1 MRRFKVS
8 CPNQELIAKI
18 NRTHDIEQ
26 ELRADWDFRTLIDE
40 YMDTVKVKEISN
52 LFILSDSSGTGKN
65 KVYEELE
72 KIIPEI
78 QRVITATTRPA
89 RTNEKNAV
97 DYYFVSREE
106 FIDNISNDKFV
117 EFNEYDGNYYGMP
130 KCQIDSINSNPLILI
145 IDTNGMKKVVEQ
157 YPGATSIFLMPP
169 SLAKLSEIL
178 KSRNQN
184 TAEEIKNRLDI
195 AKKEIQNSNYYDYI
209 VVNDDLEKCVKTIAE
224 IINQKMEVEAWHI
237 T

>member
-130 KCQIDSINSNPLILI
+130 
-145 IDTNGMKKVVEQ
+145 
-157 YPGATSIFLMPP
+157 
-169 SLAKLSEIL
+169 
-178 KSRNQN
+178 
-184 TAEEIKNRLDI
+184 NRFN
-195 AKKEIQNSNYYDYI
+195 K
-209 VVNDDLEKCVKTIAE
+209 
-224 IINQKMEVEAWHI
+224 
-237 T
+237 